1 MSEWGNTNDQTE
13 LYMKVLISV
22 HKMESFLRTAENTV
36 LKKYQITPM
45 QLGVLDTLSQKGE
58 LMIQTLI
65 DEMASTSGNMTVVI
79 RNLDKAGYIYRKS
92 DPSYKRRCVIGLTE
106 SGRMKLEEIMPE
118 HMRNVADVLE
128 TMPDERKR
136 MLIEIIGSYLA

>member
-1 MSEWGNTNDQTE
+1 MSELGDTNDKTE
-13 LYMKVLISV
+13 LYMKVLISI

-45 QLGVLDTLSQKGE
+45 QLGVLDILSQKGE

-92 DPSYKRRCVIGLTE
+92 DPSDKRRCVIGLTE

>member
-13 LYMKVLISV
+13 LYMKVLISI

-92 DPSYKRRCVIGLTE
+92 DPSDKRRCVIGLTE

-136 MLIEIIGSYLA
+136 MLIEIIDSYLA

>member
-1 MSEWGNTNDQTE
+1 MSEWGNTNDKTE
-13 LYMKVLISV
+13 LYMKVLISI

-92 DPSYKRRCVIGLTE
+92 DPSDKRRCVIGLTE

>member
-13 LYMKVLISV
+13 LYMKVLISI

-92 DPSYKRRCVIGLTE
+92 DPSDKRRCVIGLTE
-106 SGRMKLEEIMPE
+106 SGRIKLEEIMPE

>member
-13 LYMKVLISV
+13 LYMKVLISI

-92 DPSYKRRCVIGLTE
+92 DPSDKRRCVIGLME

>member
-92 DPSYKRRCVIGLTE
+92 DPSDKRRCVIGLTE

-136 MLIEIIGSYLA
+136 ML

>member
-45 QLGVLDTLSQKGE
+45 QLGVWTPCHKK
-58 LMIQTLI
+58 
-65 DEMASTSGNMTVVI
+65 AS
-79 RNLDKAGYIYRKS
+79 L
-92 DPSYKRRCVIGLTE
+92 
-106 SGRMKLEEIMPE
+106 
-118 HMRNVADVLE
+118 
-128 TMPDERKR
+128 
-136 MLIEIIGSYLA
+136 

>member
-92 DPSYKRRCVIGLTE
+92 DPSDKRRWVIGLTE

>member
-13 LYMKVLISV
+13 LYMKVLISI

-92 DPSYKRRCVIGLTE
+92 DPSDKRRCVIGLTE
-106 SGRMKLEEIMPE
+106 SGRMKLEEIMSE

>member
-13 LYMKVLISV
+13 LYMKVLISI

-92 DPSYKRRCVIGLTE
+92 DPSDKRRCVIGLTE

-128 TMPDERKR
+128 SMPDERKR

>member
-22 HKMESFLRTAENTV
+22 HKMESFLRTADNTV

-92 DPSYKRRCVIGLTE
+92 DPSDKRRCVIGLTE

>member
-1 MSEWGNTNDQTE
+1 MSELGDTNDKTE
-13 LYMKVLISV
+13 LYMKVLISI

-92 DPSYKRRCVIGLTE
+92 DPSDKRRCVIGLTE

>member
-92 DPSYKRRCVIGLTE
+92 DPSDKRRCVIGLTE

-118 HMRNVADVLE
+118 HMRNVPDVWRPCQ
-128 TMPDERKR
+128 TR
-136 MLIEIIGSYLA
+136 GSGCL

>member
-13 LYMKVLISV
+13 LYMKVLISI

-92 DPSYKRRCVIGLTE
+92 DPSDKRRCVIGLTE

>member
-1 MSEWGNTNDQTE
+1 MSEWGNTTVQTE
-13 LYMKVLISV
+13 LYMKVLISI

-92 DPSYKRRCVIGLTE
+92 DPSDKRRCVIGLTE

>member
-1 MSEWGNTNDQTE
+1 
-13 LYMKVLISV
+13 
-22 HKMESFLRTAENTV
+22 
-36 LKKYQITPM
+36 
-45 QLGVLDTLSQKGE
+45 
-58 LMIQTLI
+58 MIQTLI

-92 DPSYKRRCVIGLTE
+92 DPSDKRRCVIGLTE

>member
-92 DPSYKRRCVIGLTE
+92 DPSDKRRCVIGLTE